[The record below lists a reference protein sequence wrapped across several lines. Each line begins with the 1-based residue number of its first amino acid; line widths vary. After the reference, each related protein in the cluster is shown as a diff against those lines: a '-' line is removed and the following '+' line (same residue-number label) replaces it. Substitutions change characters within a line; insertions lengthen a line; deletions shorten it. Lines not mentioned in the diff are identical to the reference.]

1 MALNSTGDQNRT
13 AGRDFHENNIQIDK
27 FDGRHTINIAIPS
40 EKRDER
46 PMVKAQRIELNRL
59 VAAICDGSVNVEAYE
74 VWQKLHAEIGV
85 SSIDDM
91 TVNQYHT
98 AVSFLQSMLE
108 RLKETDSRRTL
119 THLLLKNTEDSVS
132 RQKLLRYCHFNFGT
146 GRLNHLTLS
155 QLQEVSR
162 WLDQQKI
169 ETPPKNI
176 QKDTFALLNLV
187 KTSPKESLLL
197 FALGVAV
204 GYLIF

>member
-1 MALNSTGDQNRT
+1 MAVNSTGDQNRT
-13 AGRDFHENNIQIDK
+13 AGRDFNENNIQIDK

-59 VAAICDGSVNVEAYE
+59 VTAICDGSVNVEAYE

-119 THLLLKNTEDSVS
+119 THLLLKNTEDSAS

-155 QLQEVSR
+155 QLQEASR

-169 ETPPKNI
+169 ENPPE
-176 QKDTFALLNLV
+176 QQQ
-187 KTSPKESLLL
+187 KTSFTLITLVTTKPMESLAL
-197 FALGVAV
+197 FTIGVLV
-204 GYLIF
+204 GYLFF